1 MILKFQRGNSFG
13 GRLRNLSQHAPTK
26 PLARKRSSRTQVFK
40 SAPAQSTSSR
50 RREQTRTR
58 RVLSLPKSSKR
69 RVTRAGRKASPSA
82 GTIFASVALWKRS
95 HNKWETTNHLDEIS
109 LEWIQRFARVYNGE
123 AENYSSSASPTSL
136 ILEILRGEKTHVT
149 QSWERVVTGLPFP
162 KSRRLWQDVMLWA
175 LQHRIDKAVTFLDV
189 TLSDSSMPALRHA
202 VENSLKHIVSVS
214 LQGQVA
220 NLQRKN
226 DIHRLL
232 CTFAEASMLRDDR
245 TYSISPKIIYLVLR
259 HSDNH
264 QVRVLYEVLL
274 NARLDVPTLDV
285 LTFTLTH
292 FMDRFTRMG
301 RPDLAMHVLKRIAAS
316 GADVS
321 FESVQ
326 YSCITLLRTRFG
338 EVDWYKVQ
346 SYLVTEMLELGIRP
360 GIPMLNTM
368 ILNAVEACDYQTAQ
382 AMFETA
388 RIHGIRRDTITY
400 STLLKGAL
408 QNRDHSL
415 VGRIM
420 HMAEEDGA
428 LPNNNELVFSLIVT
442 MLQIAQLESA
452 VLYRAILNVYSRYCN
467 ISPLQELG
475 IYIDT
480 DKHVGTAG
488 TVTEPS
494 SKLLSLMMVSYI
506 RLIGG
511 PDLVQELY
519 NRYRSHVDQNH
530 NLIAPI
536 AETDHLANAF
546 LLGLGRHRATF
557 KICPII
563 LRNMLEPSV
572 TTTVKVAQPTIRTW
586 SIAART
592 YFFHGQRAAGEK
604 IVEMMRARGI
614 QPSLVTWN
622 TILSG
627 YASLQDAS
635 GVVKVMK
642 GMEAAGIE
650 ADSYTLKAM
659 ARLRNRDR
667 LLNALRKAAA
677 NDDNARAQTQESHD
691 PVPVAL
697 GLSSDETNESGRKQA
712 TAANTRLTDSTELT
726 SPIEHGL
733 HHRPSFGH
741 VDGSSGLDRFRRSLY
756 EHRHEV
762 ASWSEQD
769 ADGDF
774 LQHL

>member
-1 MILKFQRGNSFG
+1 
-13 GRLRNLSQHAPTK
+13 
-26 PLARKRSSRTQVFK
+26 
-40 SAPAQSTSSR
+40 
-50 RREQTRTR
+50 
-58 RVLSLPKSSKR
+58 
-69 RVTRAGRKASPSA
+69 
-82 GTIFASVALWKRS
+82 
-95 HNKWETTNHLDEIS
+95 
-109 LEWIQRFARVYNGE
+109 
-123 AENYSSSASPTSL
+123 
-136 ILEILRGEKTHVT
+136 
-149 QSWERVVTGLPFP
+149 
-162 KSRRLWQDVMLWA
+162 MLWA
-175 LQHRIDKAVTFLDV
+175 LQHQIDKAVAFLDV
-189 TLSDSSMPALRHA
+189 TLSDSSMPAPRHA
-202 VENSLKHIVSVS
+202 VEDSLKHIVSVS

-226 DIHRLL
+226 DIHRLF

-245 TYSISPKIIYLVLR
+245 THSISQKIVYLVMR

-264 QVRVLYEVLL
+264 QARVLYEVLL
-274 NARLDVPTLDV
+274 HARLDVDPNTLI
-285 LTFTLTH
+285 H

-316 GADVS
+316 GVNLS

-326 YSCITLLRTRFG
+326 YSCVTLLRTQFD
-338 EVDWYKVQ
+338 EVDWYKIQ

-360 GIPMLNTM
+360 GIPMLNAM

-400 STLLKGAL
+400 SILLKGAV
-408 QNRDHSL
+408 HSL
-415 VGRIM
+415 HESLVRRIM

-428 LPNNNELVFSLIVT
+428 LPNNNELVFSLVIT
-442 MLQIAQLESA
+442 MLQRAQFNDRKKMGSA
-452 VLYRAILNVYSRYCN
+452 RRYRAILKIYSRYCN

-480 DKHVGTAG
+480 DNHVDTAG

-494 SKLLSLMMVSYI
+494 PKLLSIMIVSYI
-506 RLIGG
+506 RLIGRPG
-511 PDLVQELY
+511 FVQELY
-519 NRYRSHVDQNH
+519 NRYQSHVDQNH

-546 LLGLGRHRATF
+546 LLGLGRHTATF

-572 TTTVKVAQPTIRTW
+572 TTTVKVAQPTINTW
-586 SIAART
+586 SIAARS

-604 IVEMMRARGI
+604 IVEMMRARGV
-614 QPSLVTWN
+614 PPTLVTWN
-622 TILSG
+622 TVVSG

-659 ARLRNRDR
+659 AKIRDRDR

-677 NDDNARAQTQESHD
+677 NDEKAWAQTQESHD

-697 GLSSDETNESGRKQA
+697 EASSDETNESGREQA
-712 TAANTRLTDSTELT
+712 TAANTRPTDSTDLT

-733 HHRPSFGH
+733 HHRPSSGH
-741 VDGSSGLDRFRRSLY
+741 SDGSSRLDRFRRSLY
-756 EHRHEV
+756 EHRHKI
-762 ASWSEQD
+762 ASWSEHD

-774 LQHL
+774 LRHLQDRFGTPNLVQQSSRHQQEP

>member
-1 MILKFQRGNSFG
+1 M
-13 GRLRNLSQHAPTK
+13 GRP
-26 PLARKRSSRTQVFK
+26 
-40 SAPAQSTSSR
+40 PA
-50 RREQTRTR
+50 
-58 RVLSLPKSSKR
+58 L
-69 RVTRAGRKASPSA
+69 
-82 GTIFASVALWKRS
+82 TIFASVALWKQS
-95 HNKWETTNHLDEIS
+95 HNKWETSNHLDEIT
-109 LEWIQRFARVYNGE
+109 LEWIQRFAPIYNGE

-136 ILEILRGEKTHVT
+136 ILEILRGEKTQVT

-162 KSRRLWQDVMLWA
+162 KSRLLWQDVMLWA

-202 VENSLKHIVSVS
+202 VEDSLKHIVSVS

-232 CTFAEASMLRDDR
+232 CTFAESSMLRDDR
-245 TYSISPKIIYLVLR
+245 TYSISQKIVYLVMR
-259 HSDNH
+259 HSDNY
-264 QVRVLYEVLL
+264 QARVLYEVLL
-274 NARLDVPTLDV
+274 NARLDVDTNTLI
-285 LTFTLTH
+285 H

-316 GADVS
+316 GANVC

-326 YSCITLLRTRFG
+326 YSCMTLLRTRFG
-338 EVDWYKVQ
+338 GDDWYKVQ

-368 ILNAVEACDYQTAQ
+368 ILNAVEACDYQTAE

-400 STLLKGAL
+400 SILLKGAVE
-408 QNRDHSL
+408 NREHSL
-415 VGRIM
+415 VRRIM

-428 LPNNNELVFSLIVT
+428 LPNNNELVFSLVVT
-442 MLQIAQLESA
+442 MLQIAGYKPASR
-452 VLYRAILNVYSRYCN
+452 YRAILKVYSRYCN

-475 IYIDT
+475 IYTDT
-480 DKHVGTAG
+480 DKHVDTAG

-494 SKLLSLMMVSYI
+494 PKLLSIMIVSYI
-506 RLIGG
+506 RLIGR

-519 NRYRSHVDQNH
+519 NRYQSHVDQNH
-530 NLIAPI
+530 SLIAPI

-546 LLGLGRHRATF
+546 LFGLGGYAATF

-572 TTTVKVAQPTIRTW
+572 TTAVKVAQPTIRTW
-586 SIAART
+586 SIAARS

-614 QPSLVTWN
+614 PPSLVTWN

-635 GVVKVMK
+635 GVVKAMK

-650 ADSYTLKAM
+650 ADSYTFKAV
-659 ARLRNRDR
+659 ARLRDRNR
-667 LLNALRKAAA
+667 LLNALRNAAA
-677 NDDNARAQTQESHD
+677 NDDKARAQTQESHD

-697 GLSSDETNESGRKQA
+697 GVSSDETNESGRKQV
-712 TAANTRLTDSTELT
+712 TAANNRPTDSTELA
-726 SPIEHGL
+726 SPIEHRL
-733 HHRPSFGH
+733 HHRPSSGH
-741 VDGSSGLDRFRRSLY
+741 VDGSSRLDRFQRSLY

-762 ASWSEQD
+762 ASWSEKD

-774 LQHL
+774 LQHLQDRFGTPKLVQGSSRHQQEP